1 MNCCYILH
9 SEKLNRYYIGVCHD
23 DLTIRIEKH
32 NSHEYGEHRFTAKAN
47 DWKLQL
53 SIECTSYSQA
63 MRIEK
68 HIKKMK
74 SSIYINNLLK
84 YPEMIEKLK
93 LKYSG

>member
-9 SEKLNRYYIGVCHD
+9 SEKINRHYIGACHD
-23 DLTIRIEKH
+23 DLVVRIEKH
-32 NSHEYGEHRFTAKAN
+32 NSHEHGEHRYTAKAN
-47 DWKLQL
+47 DWKLFL
-53 SIECTSYSQA
+53 TIECTSYSQA
-63 MRIEK
+63 TRIEK

-74 SSIYINNLLK
+74 SSVYINNLLK